1 MTCDLVPNHSLGE
14 GLIKLTNTA
23 EENTITLCIFTIS
36 LINYL
41 SLICL
46 SVGGSV
52 YLQIHLYDGT
62 TTPLFSKLG
71 YQVLKYL
78 PFSETK
84 GDSAFLPDLSAKTM
98 GQLTTIGAFNSVASC
113 KKAAFS

>member
-1 MTCDLVPNHSLGE
+1 MTYVTLSPSSLGE
-14 GLIKLTNTA
+14 GLIKLTNTV

-84 GDSAFLPDLSAKTM
+84 GDSAFLPDLTSKTM
-98 GQLTTIGAFNSVASC
+98 RQLAKLCAFNSVASF